1 MAETKFI
8 AKFVAAMDQTS
19 VGGCVVEV
27 RVCKVMCCYASVVC
41 VMPDFVF
48 VVSILTKPVAGQGLL
63 CRHVYCYLFRTC
75 SCMEIAVRL
84 VFKTNIGRR
93 GYV

>member
-1 MAETKFI
+1 VVETKFI
-8 AKFVAAMDQTS
+8 AKFPAAMAQTS

-27 RVCKVMCCYASVVC
+27 CVCKVICFYGSLVC
-41 VMPDFVF
+41 VMPDVVF
-48 VVSILTKPVAGQGLL
+48 VVFILTKPVADQGLL

-75 SCMEIAVRL
+75 SCMEITVRL

-93 GYV
+93 DYV